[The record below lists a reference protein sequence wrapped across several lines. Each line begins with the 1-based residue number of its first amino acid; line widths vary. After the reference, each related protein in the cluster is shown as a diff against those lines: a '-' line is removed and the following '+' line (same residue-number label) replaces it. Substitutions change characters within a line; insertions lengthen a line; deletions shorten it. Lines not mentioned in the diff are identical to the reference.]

1 MSNNS
6 TCTIACSL
14 IVGKPRERYLP
25 ATLASIADVVDF
37 LVVNDNS
44 GLERSE
50 NVAALES
57 SAFARDGRLQIVRHP
72 FAGFA
77 RMRNDAFAPL
87 LSLPRPPQWILF
99 IDADEVHGEQIA
111 EIARDVLPRL
121 GPAVAQLDAYTY
133 HFYGTYRWI
142 TDVARR
148 MMFYRFSPEL
158 HWVNDV
164 HEKLVG
170 LRGSAVVLPYVYHHY
185 GNVQLPSRYAEKNL
199 VYYEFGNPTPR
210 PPDPEAA
217 TLDVY
222 LAKGA
227 TVRPFRGAHP
237 LAARG
242 VLDELETE
250 NRELFARLDAA
261 FGALQTPAVRRRG
274 ALAEFGETLRVRL
287 RSLQHPGL
295 YRGPLS
301 AR

>member
-1 MSNNS
+1 M
-6 TCTIACSL
+6 
-14 IVGKPRERYLP
+14 
-25 ATLASIADVVDF
+25 LASIANVVDF

-50 NVAALES
+50 NVAVLEAS
-57 SAFARDGRLQIVRHP
+57 PFARDGRLQIVRRP

-77 RMRNDAFAPL
+77 TMRNESLAPL
-87 LSLPRPPQWILF
+87 LALPRRPDWLLF
-99 IDADEVHGEQIA
+99 IDADEVHGEQIVQ
-111 EIARDVLPRL
+111 IAREVLPKL
-121 GPAVAQLDAYTY
+121 PAAAGQLDGYTY

-148 MMFYRFSPEL
+148 MMFYRYSPEL
-158 HWVNDV
+158 HFVNDV

-170 LRGSAVVLPYVYHHY
+170 LRGAAVVIPYVYHHY

-199 VYYEFGNPTPR
+199 VYYEFGNATPR

-222 LAKGA
+222 LAKA
-227 TVRPFRGAHP
+227 DSVRRYHGAHP
-237 LAARG
+237 HAVRG
-242 VLDELETE
+242 VLAELEAE
-250 NRELFARLDAA
+250 NRELFAALDAA
-261 FGALQTPAVRRRG
+261 FAARRTPAVRRRA
-274 ALAEFGETLRVRL
+274 ALAGLVETLRVRL
-287 RSLQHPGL
+287 RALQHPGL

>member
-1 MSNNS
+1 M
-6 TCTIACSL
+6 
-14 IVGKPRERYLP
+14 
-25 ATLASIADVVDF
+25 LASIAGIVDF

-50 NVAALES
+50 NVAVLEA
-57 SAFARDGRLQIVRHP
+57 SAFARVGRLQIVRRP

-77 RMRNDAFAPL
+77 TMRNDAFAPL
-87 LSLPRPPQWILF
+87 LALPRPPEWLLF

-111 EIARDVLPRL
+111 RIAREVLPRL
-121 GPAVAQLDAYTY
+121 GPGVAQLDGYTY

-148 MMFYRFSPEL
+148 MMFYRFSPGL

-164 HEKLVG
+164 HEKLAG

-199 VYYEFGNPTPR
+199 VYYEFGNATPR
-210 PPDPEAA
+210 PPDPHAA
-217 TLDVY
+217 TLEVY
-222 LAKGA
+222 LAKAGS
-227 TVRPFRGAHP
+227 VRPYHGTHP
-237 LAARG
+237 RAAQAILA
-242 VLDELETE
+242 ELESE
-250 NRELFARLDAA
+250 NRELFAELDAA
-261 FGALQTPAVRRRG
+261 FTARRTPAVRRRG
-274 ALAEFGETLRVRL
+274 ALAELGETLRVRL

>member
-1 MSNNS
+1 M
-6 TCTIACSL
+6 
-14 IVGKPRERYLP
+14 
-25 ATLASIADVVDF
+25 LASIAGIVDF

-50 NVAALES
+50 NVAVLEA
-57 SAFARDGRLQIVRHP
+57 SAFARDGRLQIVRRP

-77 RMRNDAFAPL
+77 TMRNDAFAPL
-87 LSLPRPPQWILF
+87 LALPRPPEWLLF

-111 EIARDVLPRL
+111 RIAREVLPRL
-121 GPAVAQLDAYTY
+121 GPGVAQLDGYTY

-148 MMFYRFSPEL
+148 MMFYRFSPGL

-164 HEKLVG
+164 HEKLAG

-199 VYYEFGNPTPR
+199 VYYEFGNATPR
-210 PPDPEAA
+210 PPDPHAA
-217 TLDVY
+217 TLEVY
-222 LAKGA
+222 LAKAGS
-227 TVRPFRGAHP
+227 VRPYHGTHP
-237 LAARG
+237 RAAQAILA
-242 VLDELETE
+242 ELESE
-250 NRELFARLDAA
+250 NRELFAELDAA
-261 FGALQTPAVRRRG
+261 FTARRTPAVRRRG

>member
-1 MSNNS
+1 M
-6 TCTIACSL
+6 
-14 IVGKPRERYLP
+14 
-25 ATLASIADVVDF
+25 LASIADVVDF

-50 NVAALES
+50 NVAALEA
-57 SAFARDGRLQIVRHP
+57 SAFARDGRLRIVRNP

-77 RMRNDAFAPL
+77 KMRNDAFAPL
-87 LSLPRPPQWILF
+87 LALPRPPQWLMF
-99 IDADEVHGEQIA
+99 IDADEVHGEQIVS
-111 EIARDVLPRL
+111 IARTILPRL
-121 GPAVAQLDAYTY
+121 GPEVAQLDGYTY

-164 HEKLVG
+164 HEKLAG

-199 VYYEFGNPTPR
+199 VYYEFGNATPR
-210 PPDPEAA
+210 PPDPGSA
-217 TLDVY
+217 TYDVF
-222 LAKGA
+222 LAKA
-227 TVRPFRGAHP
+227 EALRPFRGTHP
-237 LAARG
+237 RAAQRVLAEIGA
-242 VLDELETE
+242 E
-250 NRELFARLDAA
+250 NRELFEALDAA
-261 FGALQTPAVRRRG
+261 FAARRTPAVRRRA
-274 ALAEFGETLRVRL
+274 ALSELNETLRVRL